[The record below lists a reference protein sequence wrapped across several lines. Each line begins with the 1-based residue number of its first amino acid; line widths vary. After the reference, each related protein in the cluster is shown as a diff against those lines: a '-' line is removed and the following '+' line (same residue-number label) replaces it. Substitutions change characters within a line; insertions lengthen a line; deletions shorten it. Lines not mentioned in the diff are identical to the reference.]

1 LLLGRLLAAI
11 FLRLGAFLAAFFLLA
26 GFFAAFLAAFFLAA
40 GFFFATFFF
49 FAAGFLTTR
58 FLAARFLLARLLA
71 ADFFATAFLFATF
84 FLLAAFFAAGFFR
97 ATAFF
102 FDDFFAAT
110 FLFDTLVFFP
120 DDFFR
125 VDGLRLA
132 AFLRE
137 DLAGL
142 RFLLAVFFAGIL
154 TSYRFEKNAQ
164 LYIAGQYMEAR
175 NSRFFHRQFSSPD
188 RRLSEVVRE
197 PPDGPRSGIF
207 SGSQRHLPFSRN
219 NRFMPRITLHYP
231 EFTGMGVTS
240 ADAT

>member
-1 LLLGRLLAAI
+1 
-11 FLRLGAFLAAFFLLA
+11 
-26 GFFAAFLAAFFLAA
+26 
-40 GFFFATFFF
+40 
-49 FAAGFLTTR
+49 
-58 FLAARFLLARLLA
+58 LAARFLLARRLA

-110 FLFDTLVFFP
+110 FLFVTFRFFP

-125 VDGLRLA
+125 VDGLLLA

-142 RFLLAVFFAGIL
+142 RFLLAVFFAGISI
-154 TSYRFEKNAQ
+154 SYRFEKNAQ
-164 LYIAGQYMEAR
+164 LYIAGLYMEAQF
-175 NSRFFHRQFSSPD
+175 SRFFYRRSWSSD
-188 RRLSEVVRE
+188 RRLSGVIRQR
-197 PPDGPRSGIF
+197 PDGPGSGIF
-207 SGSQRHLPFSRN
+207 SGSQRHLPVARN
-219 NRFMPRITLHYP
+219 NRFMSRITLHYP
-231 EFTGMGVTS
+231 EFTGMGVTP